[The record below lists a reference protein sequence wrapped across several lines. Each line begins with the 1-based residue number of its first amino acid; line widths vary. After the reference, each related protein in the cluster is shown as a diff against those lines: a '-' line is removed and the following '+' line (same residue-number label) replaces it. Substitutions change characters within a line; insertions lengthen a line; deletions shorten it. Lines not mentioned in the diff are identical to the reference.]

1 MIHSHRHILIAA
13 LSLVAVA
20 MAGPACTRINP
31 GHVGIKVVAGGSDRG
46 VSDFPAQMGWVF
58 YNPITTSLMEYP
70 TFVQTAVWTQ
80 NPGEGHPLNE
90 EITFTNKDKM
100 TISVDVNL
108 SYHIDPAKVPH
119 FYVKFRSDDISTFTY
134 GYLHNTA
141 RDAFNEHA
149 GRYSIDEIMGDN
161 AKFLKDVRD
170 GLQTEVGTI
179 GVVIDQFGI
188 IGAPRPPAFVLE
200 QINASAHASQLALQK
215 QNELAQVQA
224 DMAKE
229 TAKKTT
235 YAANL
240 IMYAEAE
247 AKANRMISESINSN
261 LLEKM
266 RLERWD
272 GHLPQFNGGS
282 TNPFVSI
289 DRNTKASD
297 KQ

>member
-1 MIHSHRHILIAA
+1 MIRSRLFTLIA
-13 LSLVAVA
+13 LSTLMTVGV
-20 MAGPACTRINP
+20 GCTRINP
-31 GHVGIKVVAGGSDRG
+31 GHVGIKVVAGGSDKG
-46 VSDFPAQMGWVF
+46 VSDFPSQVGWVF
-58 YNPITTSLMEYP
+58 YNPFTTRMLEYP

-108 SYHIDPAKVPH
+108 SYHIDQSKVPH

-141 RDAFNEHA
+141 RDTFNEHA
-149 GRYSIDEIMGDN
+149 GKYSIDQIMGDN
-161 AKFLKDVRD
+161 AAFLKDVRD
-170 GLQTEVGTI
+170 GLQAEVAPI

-200 QINASAHASQLALQK
+200 QINSSAHASQLATQK

-224 DMAKE
+224 DLAKQ
-229 TAKKTT
+229 TATT
-235 YAANL
+235 RVNADNL
-240 IMYAEAE
+240 IIAAEAE
-247 AKANRMISESINSN
+247 AKSNRLISESINGN
-261 LLEKM
+261 LLQKM

-272 GHLPQFNGGS
+272 GKLPYINGGS

-289 DRNTKASD
+289 DGNTK
-297 KQ
+297 